1 MSKKPAGRGL
11 GRGFD
16 SLIPTNVLDEAL
28 DPTQAQDKAVSELRT
43 VPVAQ
48 VVPNPHQPRRLFEP
62 EALQELANSITEH
75 GLLQPIVV
83 TQKGDNL
90 YELVAGERRLRASQM
105 AGLTEIPALVRTYS
119 DQHKLE
125 LALIENLNRE
135 DLNPLEIATAYL
147 KLQQQFNMTLEQIG
161 KRAGGKAVST
171 VSNSLRLLS
180 LPENAKTALIRGQ
193 ITEGHARQIVAIQEP
208 PVQQELLDLIIAGGW
223 SVRKAEQFV
232 IGYKE
237 GTKNREAAA
246 AKVRTE
252 TPATQQLAKR
262 LGTKVAIRNM
272 AHGGRLIIEFSSDD
286 DLERITRSLLG

>member
-1 MSKKPAGRGL
+1 MSKKPASRGL

-16 SLIPTNVLDEAL
+16 SLIPTTVLDEAL
-28 DPTQAQDKAVSELRT
+28 DPSAAEDKALSELRNIQ
-43 VPVAQ
+43 VAQ

-62 EALQELANSITEH
+62 VALQELANSIKEH
-75 GLLQPIVV
+75 GMLQPIVV

-90 YELVAGERRLRASQM
+90 FELVAGERRLRASQM
-105 AGLTEIPALVRTYS
+105 AGLAEIPALVRTYS

-147 KLQQQFNMTLEQIG
+147 KLQQQFNMTLEEIG

-180 LPENAKTALIRGQ
+180 LPENAKTALILGQ
-193 ITEGHARQIVAIQEP
+193 ISEGHARQIVAIQEP
-208 PVQQELLDLIIAGGW
+208 PVQQELLNLIVANGW

-237 GTKNREAAA
+237 GTKNRETAA
-246 AKVRTE
+246 AKTRTE

-272 AHGGRLIIEFSSDD
+272 AHGGRLIIEFTSDD
-286 DLERITRSLLG
+286 DLERITNSLLT

>member
-1 MSKKPAGRGL
+1 MSKKPVARGL

-16 SLIPTNVLDEAL
+16 SLIPTNLLDESL
-28 DPTQAQDKAVSELRT
+28 DPSAEQDAAVSELRSIT
-43 VPVAQ
+43 IAS
-48 VVPNPHQPRRLFEP
+48 VVPNPHQPRRAFEAS
-62 EALQELANSITEH
+62 ALDELAHSIKEH

-83 TQKGDNL
+83 TQKDGG
-90 YELVAGERRLRASQM
+90 YELIAGERRWRASQM
-105 AGLTEIPALVRTYS
+105 LGLTEIPALVRTYS

-147 KLQQQFNMTLEQIG
+147 KLQQQFNMTLEEIG

-180 LPENAKTALIRGQ
+180 LPEVAKQALIKND

-208 PVQQELLDLIIAGGW
+208 EVQQELLDLILHNGW

-237 GTKNREAAA
+237 GRKDKEKAA
-246 AKVRTE
+246 AKTRTE
-252 TPATQQLAKR
+252 TPATEQLAKR

-272 AHGGRLIIEFSSDD
+272 AHGGRLIIEFTSDE
-286 DLERITRSLLG
+286 DLERITQSLLR

>member
-1 MSKKPAGRGL
+1 VSKKAVPRGL

-28 DPTQAQDKAVSELRT
+28 DPTNAEDKAVSELRT
-43 VPVAQ
+43 IQVAR
-48 VVPNPHQPRRLFEP
+48 VTANPHQPRRYFEP
-62 EALQELANSITEH
+62 EALQELANSIKEH

-83 TQKGDNL
+83 TQKDDTT
-90 YELVAGERRLRASQM
+90 YELVAGERRWRASQM
-105 AGLTEIPALVRTYS
+105 VGLTEIPALVRSYT

-147 KLQQQFNMTLEQIG
+147 KLQQQFNMTLEEIG

-180 LPENAKTALIRGQ
+180 LPENAKTALIRQQ
-193 ITEGHARQIVAIQEP
+193 ISEGHARQIVAIQEP
-208 PVQQELLDLIIAGGW
+208 EVQQELLNLIIAGGW

-237 GTKNREAAA
+237 GTKNRETAA
-246 AKVRTE
+246 AKTRTE
-252 TPATQQLAKR
+252 TPATEQLAKR
-262 LGTKVAIRNM
+262 LGTKVAVRHM
-272 AHGGRLIIEFSSDD
+272 AHGGRLIIEFTSDD
-286 DLERITRSLLG
+286 DLDRITKLLT

>member
-1 MSKKPAGRGL
+1 MSKAKTSRGL

-16 SLIPTNVLDEAL
+16 SLIPVNLLDDAL
-28 DPTQAQDKAVSELRT
+28 DPTQKQDEAVSELKHIS
-43 VPVAQ
+43 VKDI
-48 VVPNPHQPRRLFEP
+48 VPNPHQPRRDFEP
-62 EALQELANSITEH
+62 GALEELASSIKEH
-75 GLLQPIVV
+75 GVLQPIVV
-83 TQKGDNL
+83 TPKGNK
-90 YELVAGERRLRASQM
+90 YELVAGERRWRAAQQ
-105 AGLTEIPALVRTYS
+105 AGLSQVPALVRTYS

-147 KLQQQFNMTLEQIG
+147 KLHQQFNMTYEEIG

-171 VSNSLRLLS
+171 ISNSLRLLT
-180 LPENAKTALIRGQ
+180 LPDAAKQALIANK
-193 ITEGHARQIVAIQEP
+193 ITEGHARQIIAIQEP
-208 PVQQELLDLIIAGGW
+208 DVQQELLDLIVKNGW

-237 GTKNREAAA
+237 GAKNREKAA
-246 AKVRTE
+246 AKVQTE
-252 TPATQQLAKR
+252 TPSTRALARR

-272 AHGGRLIIEFSSDD
+272 ARGGRLIIEFKNDD

>member
-1 MSKKPAGRGL
+1 VSKKPAARGL

-16 SLIPTNVLDEAL
+16 SLIPTNVLDEAF
-28 DPTQAQDKAVSELRT
+28 DVTSTEDKAVSELRT
-43 VPVAQ
+43 LAVGIIT
-48 VVPNPHQPRRLFEP
+48 PNPHQPRRLFEP
-62 EALQELANSITEH
+62 EALQELANSIKEH
-75 GLLQPIVV
+75 GVLQPIVV
-83 TQKGDNL
+83 TETGDGRF
-90 YELVAGERRLRASQM
+90 ELVAGERRWRASQM
-105 AGLTEIPALVRTYS
+105 AGMAEIPALVRTYT

-147 KLQQQFNMTLEQIG
+147 KLQQQFNMTLEEIG

-180 LPENAKTALIRGQ
+180 LPENAKTALIRGE

-208 PVQQELLDLIIAGGW
+208 DVQQELLDLIVQNGW
-223 SVRKAEQFV
+223 SVRKTEQFV

-237 GTKNREAAA
+237 GKKDKQTAA
-246 AKVRTE
+246 AKTRSE
-252 TPATQQLAKR
+252 TPATEALAKR

-272 AHGGRLIIEFSSDD
+272 AHGGRLIIEFKSDD
-286 DLERITRSLLG
+286 DLDRITKLLA

>member
-1 MSKKPAGRGL
+1 MSKKPARGL

-16 SLIPTNVLDEAL
+16 SLIPTNLLDESL
-28 DPTQAQDKAVSELRT
+28 DPSAAQDAAISELRT
-43 VPVAQ
+43 ISIAS
-48 VVPNPHQPRRLFEP
+48 VVPNPHQPRRTFEP
-62 EALQELANSITEH
+62 EALQELANSIQQH

-83 TQKGDNL
+83 TQKDDGN
-90 YELVAGERRLRASQM
+90 YELVAGERRWRASQSL
-105 AGLTEIPALVRTYS
+105 GLTEIAALVRSYT

-147 KLQQQFNMTLEQIG
+147 KLQQQFNMTLEEIG
-161 KRAGGKAVST
+161 KAAGGKAIST

-180 LPENAKTALIRGQ
+180 LPENAKKALINNE
-193 ITEGHARQIVAIQEP
+193 ISEGHARQIVAIQEP
-208 PVQQELLDLIIAGGW
+208 EVQQELLDLILQNGW

-246 AKVRTE
+246 AKTKTE
-252 TPATQQLAKR
+252 TPATQALAKR

-272 AHGGRLIIEFSSDD
+272 AHGGRLIIEFKSDD
-286 DLERITRSLLG
+286 DLQRITSSLLQ

>member
-16 SLIPTNVLDEAL
+16 SLIPTNVLDEAF
-28 DPTQAQDKAVSELRT
+28 DVTSTEDKAVSELRT
-43 VPVAQ
+43 LPVASIA
-48 VVPNPHQPRRLFEP
+48 PNPHQPRRLFEP

-75 GLLQPIVV
+75 GILQPIVV
-83 TQKGDNL
+83 TEAGEGK

-105 AGLTEIPALVRTYS
+105 AGLTEIPALVRTYT

-147 KLQQQFNMTLEQIG
+147 KLQQQFNMTLEEIG
-161 KRAGGKAVST
+161 KRSGGKAVST
-171 VSNSLRLLS
+171 VSNSLRLLA
-180 LPENAKTALIRGQ
+180 LPENAKTALIRGD

-208 PVQQELLDLIIAGGW
+208 AVQQELLDLIMQNGW
-223 SVRKAEQFV
+223 SVRKTEQFV

-237 GTKNREAAA
+237 GKKDKQKAT
-246 AKVRTE
+246 AKTRTE
-252 TPATQQLAKR
+252 TPATEALAKR

-272 AHGGRLIIEFSSDD
+272 AHGGRLIIEFKSDE
-286 DLERITRSLLG
+286 DLDRITKLLA

>member
-1 MSKKPAGRGL
+1 MSSKPGRGL

-28 DPTQAQDKAVSELRT
+28 DVTSTEDKAVSELRT
-43 VPVAQ
+43 LPVGSIT
-48 VVPNPHQPRRLFEP
+48 PNPHQPRRLFEP
-62 EALQELANSITEH
+62 EALQELANSIAEH
-75 GLLQPIVV
+75 GILQPIVV
-83 TQKGDNL
+83 TQISDGK
-90 YELVAGERRLRASQM
+90 YELVAGERRWRASQM
-105 AGLTEIPALVRTYS
+105 AGLTEVSALVRTYT

-147 KLQQQFNMTLEQIG
+147 KLQQQFNMTLDEIG

-180 LPENAKTALIRGQ
+180 LPENAKTALIRGE
-193 ITEGHARQIVAIQEP
+193 ISEGHARQIVAIQEP
-208 PVQQELLDLIIAGGW
+208 DVQQEFLDLIVKNGW

-237 GTKNREAAA
+237 GTKNRETAA
-246 AKVRTE
+246 AKTRTE
-252 TPATQQLAKR
+252 TPGTEALAKR
-262 LGTKVAIRNM
+262 LGAKVAIRNM
-272 AHGGRLIIEFSSDD
+272 AHGGRLIIEFKSDD
-286 DLERITRSLLG
+286 DLDRITKLLT

>member
-1 MSKKPAGRGL
+1 MSKKPARGL

-16 SLIPTNVLDEAL
+16 SLIPTNLLDESL
-28 DPTQAQDKAVSELRT
+28 DPSAEQDAAISELRT
-43 VPVAQ
+43 ISITSI
-48 VVPNPHQPRRLFEP
+48 VPNPHQPRRTFEA
-62 EALQELANSITEH
+62 EALQELANSIKQH

-83 TQKGDNL
+83 TQKDDGN
-90 YELVAGERRLRASQM
+90 YELVAGERRWRASQSL
-105 AGLTEIPALVRTYS
+105 GLTEITALVRSYT

-147 KLQQQFNMTLEQIG
+147 KLQQQFNMTLEEIG
-161 KRAGGKAVST
+161 KAAGGKAIST

-180 LPENAKTALIRGQ
+180 LPENAKKALINNE
-193 ITEGHARQIVAIQEP
+193 ISEGHARQIVAIQEP
-208 PVQQELLDLIIAGGW
+208 EVQQELLDLILQNGW

-246 AKVRTE
+246 AKTKTE
-252 TPATQQLAKR
+252 TPATQALAKR

-272 AHGGRLIIEFSSDD
+272 AHGGRLIIEFKSDD
-286 DLERITRSLLG
+286 DLQRITNSLLQ